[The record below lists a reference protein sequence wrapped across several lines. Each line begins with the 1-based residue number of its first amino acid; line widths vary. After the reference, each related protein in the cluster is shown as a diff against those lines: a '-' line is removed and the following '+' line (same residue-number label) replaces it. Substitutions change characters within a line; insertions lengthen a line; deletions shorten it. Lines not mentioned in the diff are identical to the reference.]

1 MMFFNWLRGL
11 VEVGWDGLSP
21 FLAGLN
27 RPTRLCYLLRRMRD
41 EPSEDQACRRWEHAG
56 DGRGWPMPEPRELI
70 PGVIEHY
77 GPEELPAE
85 VPVPAQGRL
94 F

>member
-11 VEVGWDGLSP
+11 IEVGWDGLSP

-27 RPTRLCYLLRRMRD
+27 RSIRLTYLLRRMRD
-41 EPSEDQACRRWEHAG
+41 EAAEDWACRRWEHAG
-56 DGRGWPMPEPRELI
+56 DGCGAPMPEPRELI
-70 PGVIEHY
+70 PGVIEYY
-77 GPEELPAE
+77 GPEEKPAE
-85 VPVPAQGRL
+85 APKQVQGRL